1 MTTMSASPVRVDARL
16 DQPLNRWLWLVKWLL
31 VIPHAVVLG
40 LLWVAFTVLTVVAF
54 FAILFTGR
62 YPHPLF
68 EFNLGVLRWTWR
80 VSYYSY
86 GALGTDRYPPFT
98 LAEEPDYP
106 ATLHVTYPERLS
118 RGLVLIKW
126 WLLAIPHFLVISF
139 FVGAV
144 SYVTYQWRQVTVGGG
159 LVAVLVL
166 IAAVALLF
174 TGRYPGGVFDLVV
187 GLNRWV
193 LRVGAYVALM
203 TDRYPPFRLDQ
214 GGVDPASAEIGTAVP
229 ADAGLMPSTSGMAA
243 PAAPVAVAAHWS
255 AGRVVTAVIGS
266 LLIVL
271 GVTSAGAGIALLV
284 GDQVGRD
291 ADGYLSS
298 GTERFTSSGYALQS
312 DAVDLHTDRPG
323 PDLGTI
329 IGDVRVRAA
338 SATGNA
344 IFVGIGPASAVDQYL
359 AQVDRDRIT
368 DLNPQRQDRQQ
379 HQSGSAPSTP
389 PATQSFWATSA
400 SGLGTQQLT
409 WRVTEGDWAVVVMNV
424 DGSRPV
430 SADLSA
436 GATVPALTWVWIIL
450 LIVGGIC
457 LVLGILLV
465 FLAVPRR
472 RAGAAGAGPDDPTS
486 PIPDLS
492 SAGETH

>member
-80 VSYYSY
+80 VAYYSY
-86 GALGTDRYPPFT
+86 GVLGTDRYPPFT
-98 LAEEPDYP
+98 LAEVPDYP
-106 ATLHVTYPERLS
+106 ATLHVAYPEGLS

-139 FVGAV
+139 FIGSGSYV
-144 SYVTYQWRQVTVGGG
+144 SYQWWQVDVGGG
-159 LVAVLVL
+159 LVSVLVL

-174 TGRYPGGVFDLVV
+174 TGRYPGGVFDLVL

-193 LRVGAYVALM
+193 LRAGAYVALM

-214 GGVDPASAEIGTAVP
+214 GGVDPASAQLGTVVP
-229 ADAGLMPSTSGMAA
+229 ADTDLAPPTPGTVA
-243 PAAPVAVAAHWS
+243 PAPSHWS

-266 LLIVL
+266 LLLVI
-271 GVTSAGAGIALLV
+271 GVATAVGGIALLV
-284 GDQVGRD
+284 GDRVGRD

-312 DAVDLHTDRPG
+312 SVVDLHTDRPG

-329 IGDVRVRAA
+329 IGDVRVRATG
-338 SATGNA
+338 ATGNA

-359 AQVDRDRIT
+359 AQVDRDRIFGIG
-368 DLNPQRQDRQQ
+368 PQWRDRQQ
-379 HQSGSAPSTP
+379 HLSGSAPSTP
-389 PATQSFWATSA
+389 PATQSFWVASA
-400 SGLGTQQLT
+400 SGPGTQQLT
-409 WRVTEGDWAVVVMNV
+409 WRVTEGDWAVVVMNA

-430 SADLSA
+430 NADLSA
-436 GATVPALTWVWIIL
+436 GATVPALGWVWITL

-457 LVLGILLV
+457 LVLGTLLV
-465 FLAVPRR
+465 LLAVPRR
-472 RAGAAGAGPDDPTS
+472 RAEPPGSGPDDPTG

-492 SAGETH
+492 SAGETTENR